1 MHFKNFQ
8 NENIQIQNWSDY
20 QSALIEFLA
29 SNERFIVLGNEKEN
43 LKILMNFNVDSISQ
57 IDLLQF
63 CDLGILGRGYLGIS
77 ELRWK
82 ISHFLVSSNLVS
94 KVARVL
100 TFVTAGTTRKLQ
112 QRYAQIQTRSSSIN
126 NLVGELANLGIA
138 IPHYIEPRVSTVV
151 ISRKFAEALVEFN
164 SSGTLTFHRA
174 IFAIARSS
182 IYVCL
187 RISGYQSS

>member
-1 MHFKNFQ
+1 MYVKIFQ
-8 NENIQIQNWSDY
+8 DENSQIQNWSDY

-43 LKILMNFNVDSISQ
+43 FEILLNLNADAISQ

-63 CDLGILGRGYLGIS
+63 CDLGILGRGYLGIR

-82 ISHFLVSSNLVS
+82 ISHFLVSSKLVS
-94 KVARVL
+94 KAIRAL
-100 TFVTAGTTRKLQ
+100 TFVTAGATRKLQ
-112 QRYAQIQTRSSSIN
+112 QRYSQMQIRNSAIN
-126 NLVGELANLGIA
+126 NIVGNLAKLGIA
-138 IPHYIEPRVSTVV
+138 IPHYIEPCVSTVV
-151 ISRKFAEALVEFN
+151 ISRKFATALVELN
-164 SSGTLTFHRA
+164 SSGTLTFQRA

-182 IYVCL
+182 NYVCL